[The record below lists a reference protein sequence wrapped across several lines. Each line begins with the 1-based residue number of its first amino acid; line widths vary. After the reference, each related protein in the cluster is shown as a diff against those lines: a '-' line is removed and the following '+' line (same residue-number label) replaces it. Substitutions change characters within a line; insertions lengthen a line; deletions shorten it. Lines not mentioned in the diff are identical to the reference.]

1 MELLDSVSGV
11 GQRISSIKMANV
23 EIR

>member
-11 GQRISSIKMANV
+11 RQRISSIKMANV